1 MSNINP
7 IVDQNPN
14 DHHPD
19 KKALRKKLVIFGS
32 FILGFILLLMLWALA
47 SKGQQ
52 SSNNTGASTEQTAAN
67 KGSTEGVVPEL
78 VAVNLDKTTEIKA
91 NNDEVEHTPPPLNT
105 PLIVTPPVLTLDMQ
119 RSMAYQ
125 QQMRDH
131 RQQQLLSA
139 MASDTLVQL
148 KGGGNSTEQ
157 ATDDALSQLNAQ
169 AQMLQERIAQQS
181 SMPTSTAALD
191 NYGAVP
197 PSNQQQKRA
206 FMAEHRQIDYL
217 THTKETSISPYEL
230 KVGTVI
236 PATLISGIN
245 SDLAGQVIAS
255 VSQNIYDSASGAH
268 LLIPQGSRL
277 YGVYDSQVAYGQSR
291 VLLAWSRINFPD
303 GSTLNL
309 ENMGGMD
316 TQGYAGF
323 EDEVDNHY
331 FKIFGNAMLLGMISG
346 AAQAGVSNNSDS
358 DTPSAIADG
367 VTQQFAQTGSSL
379 IQKNLDVQPRII
391 IRNGYRFNVMVN
403 KDVLLSPYTP
413 RR

>member
-1 MSNINP
+1 MSNVNP
-7 IVDQNPN
+7 TVNQDPN
-14 DHHPD
+14 SHHPN
-19 KKALRKKLVIFGS
+19 KKSLRKKLVIFGS
-32 FILGFILLLMLWALA
+32 GILGFIVLLMLWALA
-47 SKGQQ
+47 SKAATT
-52 SSNNTGASTEQTAAN
+52 SNNSHAETEQTAAD
-67 KGSTEGVVPEL
+67 KRSTEGDVPEL
-78 VAVNLDKTTEIKA
+78 IAVNLNKTTAIKPKSE
-91 NNDEVEHTPPPLNT
+91 DVT
-105 PLIVTPPVLTLDMQ
+105 VTPPLVVPHVVPPPPLTLDMQ

-125 QQMRDH
+125 QQMLDY

-139 MASDTLVQL
+139 MASDTVVQL
-148 KGGGNSTEQ
+148 KSGQSSAT

-181 SMPTSTAALD
+181 AMPTTTAGSD
-191 NYGAVP
+191 GYGAP
-197 PSNQQQKRA
+197 PPNHQQQKRA
-206 FMAEHRQIDYL
+206 FMEEHRQIDYL
-217 THTKETSISPYEL
+217 KHTKETSISPYEL

-255 VSQNIYDSASGAH
+255 VSQNVYDSVSGAH
-268 LLIPQGSRL
+268 LLIPQGSKL
-277 YGVYDSQVAYGQSR
+277 YGVYDSHVAYGQSR

-303 GSTLNL
+303 GTTLNL

-346 AAQAGVSNNSDS
+346 AAQAGVSDNGDS

-403 KDVLLSPYTP
+403 KDVLLTPYTP